1 MNTEEHLNLI
11 NNQLKDFY
19 KYSVSM
25 ETYFE
30 QREKQLLQEFEKEDP
45 ILWNQK
51 YYYHT
56 VIFLNIYRTSLFT
69 NVFGM
74 LEYELKK
81 ACNFHFINNKPNV
94 SMNDLKGNS
103 DFEKAKNYLTKIC
116 KINFDSLNPEWNYL
130 QTIKEL
136 RNILIHNQGEFVQ
149 TNEKKTKKLIKFI
162 REKDYLEFKPNES
175 IDEEEYYSNDGKI
188 IVTNKKFNEEL
199 IDTANN
205 FFTKLLEKN
214 L

>member
-1 MNTEEHLNLI
+1 
-11 NNQLKDFY
+11 
-19 KYSVSM
+19 M
-25 ETYFE
+25 ETSFE

-51 YYYHT
+51 YYNDT

-74 LEYELKK
+74 VEYELKK
-81 ACNFHFINNKPNV
+81 ACNFHFRNNKTIV
-94 SMNDLKGNS
+94 SMNDLRGNS
-103 DFEKAKNYLTKIC
+103 EFERAKNYLTKIC
-116 KINFDSLNPEWNYL
+116 KINFDSLNTEWNYL
-130 QTIKEL
+130 QTVKDL

-175 IDEEEYYSNDGKI
+175 IDEEEYFSNDGKI
-188 IVTNKKFNEEL
+188 IVTNKRFNEEL
-199 IDTANN
+199 IDTADI
-205 FFTKLLEKN
+205 FFTKLLEMN

>member
-94 SMNDLKGNS
+94 SMYDLKGNS

-130 QTIKEL
+130 QTIKDL

-162 REKDYLEFKPNES
+162 SEKDYLEFKPNES

-199 IDTANN
+199 IDTR
-205 FFTKLLEKN
+205 
-214 L
+214 

>member
-130 QTIKEL
+130 QTIKDL

-162 REKDYLEFKPNES
+162 SEKDYLEFKPNES

-199 IDTANN
+199 IDTR
-205 FFTKLLEKN
+205 
-214 L
+214 

>member
-130 QTIKEL
+130 QTIKDL

-162 REKDYLEFKPNES
+162 SEKDYLEFKPNES

>member
-56 VIFLNIYRTSLFT
+56 VIFFKYIQNI
-69 NVFGM
+69 
-74 LEYELKK
+74 
-81 ACNFHFINNKPNV
+81 FIYKCFWYV
-94 SMNDLKGNS
+94 
-103 DFEKAKNYLTKIC
+103 
-116 KINFDSLNPEWNYL
+116 
-130 QTIKEL
+130 
-136 RNILIHNQGEFVQ
+136 RV
-149 TNEKKTKKLIKFI
+149 
-162 REKDYLEFKPNES
+162 
-175 IDEEEYYSNDGKI
+175 
-188 IVTNKKFNEEL
+188 
-199 IDTANN
+199 
-205 FFTKLLEKN
+205 
-214 L
+214 